1 MSGEEKHWYG
11 LNVTYACEIKAKKRF
26 DAQGIECF
34 LPMRYSER
42 SFRGRTKRLLVPAFR
57 NLIFVRTDEKTLRA
71 LVRQGDIPVR
81 CLMDR
86 ATRRPAV
93 VSDREMADFIAVAES
108 GLTDAAPLAADAQTL
123 RSGERVR
130 IAEGPLRG
138 VEGLLLRTGNGERI
152 AVQVA
157 GVAVLTVTLPAQSV
171 EKIESHQ
178 PQPTTK
184 Q

>member
-1 MSGEEKHWYG
+1 MCIRDS
-11 LNVTYACEIKAKKRF
+11 
-26 DAQGIECF
+26 
-34 LPMRYSER
+34 
-42 SFRGRTKRLLVPAFR
+42 
-57 NLIFVRTDEKTLRA
+57 
-71 LVRQGDIPVR
+71 
-81 CLMDR
+81 
-86 ATRRPAV
+86 
-93 VSDREMADFIAVAES
+93 
-108 GLTDAAPLAADAQTL
+108 AQTL

-138 VEGLLLRTGNGERI
+138 VEGLLLRSGNGERI

-171 EKIESHQ
+171 EKIESNQ